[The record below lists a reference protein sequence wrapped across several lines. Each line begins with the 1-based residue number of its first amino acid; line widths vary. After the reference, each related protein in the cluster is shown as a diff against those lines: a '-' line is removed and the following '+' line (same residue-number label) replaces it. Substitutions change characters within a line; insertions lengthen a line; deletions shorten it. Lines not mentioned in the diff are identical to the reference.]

1 MLLVIFTDNNF
12 VEQDPPPFVLPYTR
26 FLENIIYVKASLAQ
40 INSARCI
47 ENGWVNLNSKLRN
60 VLQHFF
66 QDCTF
71 SVYMSSCQ
79 LWLHSE
85 KRARII

>member
-1 MLLVIFTDNNF
+1 MLLVIFTDKNF

-47 ENGWVNLNSKLRN
+47 ENGWVNSNSKLRN

-71 SVYMSSCQ
+71 SVYM
-79 LWLHSE
+79 
-85 KRARII
+85 